1 VISEGKLVDLVYTQA
16 IQSKANTMDISIIL
30 VGFTKLVFGVLV
42 GVIGLSTAA
51 RLTKRV
57 AGLPDIDTALEQRNI
72 AVGISLAGAI
82 LAMGLLVQHA
92 VENTFSAFDL
102 LQYSADGWL
111 SIMWIF
117 AYAVG
122 LVVVALLS
130 GAVVILVSVR
140 ASVRLTPGIDEIAQI
155 RDGNI
160 ATAIVMATVLVVIAL
175 LARQGLD
182 TMLNGLLPLPA
193 LGRGI
198 N

>member
-1 VISEGKLVDLVYTQA
+1 
-16 IQSKANTMDISIIL
+16 
-30 VGFTKLVFGVLV
+30 
-42 GVIGLSTAA
+42 
-51 RLTKRV
+51 
-57 AGLPDIDTALEQRNI
+57 
-72 AVGISLAGAI
+72 
-82 LAMGLLVQHA
+82 
-92 VENTFSAFDL
+92 
-102 LQYSADGWL
+102 
-111 SIMWIF
+111 MWIF